1 MVTLEGAD
9 QDKDSELL
17 CSGGSALRPE
27 NMSFHNVLHM
37 VAATSDHSVY
47 RMISLSSAVKKEY
60 GNR

>member
-1 MVTLEGAD
+1 MTLEGAD

-17 CSGGSALRPE
+17 CSDGSALRPE
-27 NMSFHNVLHM
+27 NMSFHNV

-47 RMISLSSAVKKEY
+47 RMLQISLSSAVKKEY